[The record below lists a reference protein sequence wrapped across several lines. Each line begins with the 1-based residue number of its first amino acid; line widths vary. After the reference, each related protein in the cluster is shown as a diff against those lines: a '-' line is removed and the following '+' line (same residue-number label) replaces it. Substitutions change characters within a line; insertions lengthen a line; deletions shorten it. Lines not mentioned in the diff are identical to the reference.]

1 MNLPDYTN
9 CTLCPRMC
17 HVNRSVTIGYCGC
30 SSHISAARAALHKWE
45 EPVLS
50 GPEEEPGGS
59 GAVFFSGC
67 TLRCCFC
74 QNSILSKDHFGKEL
88 TVNELG
94 DAFLRLQDKGAY
106 NINLVTPT
114 QFFPDIIKALDLV
127 RHKLLIPVVCNCGGY
142 ERPEIISLLKDYI
155 DIWLPDFK
163 YFDNELAFPYSK
175 AKDYFEQA
183 SASIA
188 QMIYQTGTP
197 EYTLHPSSVPGR
209 PDFPLMA
216 KGVIIRHMVLPGH
229 KDDSIRLLH
238 WIHQHFPEHSYLV
251 SLLSQYT
258 PYTQNPD
265 YPQLNRRI
273 TSYEYNKVVD
283 TALELGMTD
292 GFMQQKSSA
301 KEEYTPPFNL
311 EGL

>member
-9 CTLCPRMC
+9 CTLYPRMC
-17 HVNRSVTIGYCGC
+17 HVNRSVTTGYCG
-30 SSHISAARAALHKWE
+30 
-45 EPVLS
+45 
-50 GPEEEPGGS
+50 
-59 GAVFFSGC
+59 
-67 TLRCCFC
+67 CCFC
-74 QNSILSKDHFGKEL
+74 QNSLLSKDHFGKKL

-127 RHKLLIPVVCNCGGY
+127 RHKLHIPVVCNCGGY
-142 ERPEIISLLKDYI
+142 ECPEIISLLKDYI

-163 YFDNELAFPYSK
+163 YFDNELAFRYSK
-175 AKDYFEQA
+175 AKNYFEQA

-188 QMIYQTGTP
+188 QMIHQTGAP
-197 EYTLHPSSVPGR
+197 EYTIHPSSVPGR
-209 PDFPLMA
+209 PDFPLMT
-216 KGVIIRHMVLPGH
+216 KGIIIRHMVLPGH
-229 KDDSIRLLH
+229 KDDSIRLLY
-238 WIHQHFPEHSYLV
+238 WIHQHFPEHHYLV

-258 PYTQNPD
+258 PYTKNPD

>member
-17 HVNRSVTIGYCGC
+17 HVNRSVTTGYCGC

-74 QNSILSKDHFGKEL
+74 QNSLLSKDHFGKKL

-114 QFFPDIIKALDLV
+114 QFFPDIIKGL
-127 RHKLLIPVVCNCGGY
+127 CFY
-142 ERPEIISLLKDYI
+142 RPD
-155 DIWLPDFK
+155 DPPDRRTR
-163 YFDNELAFPYSK
+163 
-175 AKDYFEQA
+175 
-183 SASIA
+183 
-188 QMIYQTGTP
+188 IYAPSFLCPRQTGFSLNDERRHYP
-197 EYTLHPSSVPGR
+197 PHGPSR
-209 PDFPLMA
+209 
-216 KGVIIRHMVLPGH
+216 
-229 KDDSIRLLH
+229 
-238 WIHQHFPEHSYLV
+238 
-251 SLLSQYT
+251 T
-258 PYTQNPD
+258 
-265 YPQLNRRI
+265 
-273 TSYEYNKVVD
+273 
-283 TALELGMTD
+283 
-292 GFMQQKSSA
+292 
-301 KEEYTPPFNL
+301 
-311 EGL
+311 

>member
-17 HVNRSVTIGYCGC
+17 HVNRSVTTGYCGC

-74 QNSILSKDHFGKEL
+74 QNSLLSKDHFGKKL

-127 RHKLLIPVVCNCGGY
+127 RHKIILISGFLILNILTMNWLFAIQKQKITLN
-142 ERPEIISLLKDYI
+142 RPL
-155 DIWLPDFK
+155 
-163 YFDNELAFPYSK
+163 
-175 AKDYFEQA
+175 
-183 SASIA
+183 
-188 QMIYQTGTP
+188 
-197 EYTLHPSSVPGR
+197 
-209 PDFPLMA
+209 
-216 KGVIIRHMVLPGH
+216 
-229 KDDSIRLLH
+229 
-238 WIHQHFPEHSYLV
+238 
-251 SLLSQYT
+251 LLS
-258 PYTQNPD
+258 P
-265 YPQLNRRI
+265 R
-273 TSYEYNKVVD
+273 
-283 TALELGMTD
+283 
-292 GFMQQKSSA
+292 
-301 KEEYTPPFNL
+301 
-311 EGL
+311 

>member
-17 HVNRSVTIGYCGC
+17 HVNRSVTTGYCGC

-74 QNSILSKDHFGKEL
+74 QNSLLSKDHFGKKL

-127 RHKLLIPVVCNCGGY
+127 RHKLHIPVVCNCGGY
-142 ERPEIISLLKDYI
+142 ECPEILDLLDAYHVPLCCYGHIHSRGCRSAFQGMYHDTEFRLLSADYI
-155 DIWLPDFK
+155 SFCP
-163 YFDNELAFPYSK
+163 
-175 AKDYFEQA
+175 
-183 SASIA
+183 
-188 QMIYQTGTP
+188 
-197 EYTLHPSSVPGR
+197 
-209 PDFPLMA
+209 
-216 KGVIIRHMVLPGH
+216 
-229 KDDSIRLLH
+229 
-238 WIHQHFPEHSYLV
+238 
-251 SLLSQYT
+251 
-258 PYTQNPD
+258 
-265 YPQLNRRI
+265 RRI
-273 TSYEYNKVVD
+273 
-283 TALELGMTD
+283 L
-292 GFMQQKSSA
+292 
-301 KEEYTPPFNL
+301 P
-311 EGL
+311 